1 MAKFRGLETP
11 GSPFPVVKGLPTST
25 CRLTTQPNH
34 IMSCLVEIY
43 KSWIRLWSALDS
55 LCNVSSVN
63 WFFFFFF
70 WESCS
75 GSFIHPDTATSCLCL
90 HFVQLGRV
98 IMDFINQH
106 RIKRNILDS
115 LLKILNF
122 FFFVVGRHILD
133 IYSSSISDSGLEEEQ
148 EPCHCEK
155 LMFSVEHERSDQT
168 LSASPSMLIL
178 WTSCTRSLTINFVHI
193 WIWLSYLVLTGPS
206 RTQLLNKKKKK
217 SFYLSE
223 LLLKAGR
230 KSKLRPKNKSKYIHK

>member
-25 CRLTTQPNH
+25 CRLTTQPHH

-122 FFFVVGRHILD
+122 FFF
-133 IYSSSISDSGLEEEQ
+133 
-148 EPCHCEK
+148 CCW
-155 LMFSVEHERSDQT
+155 QT
-168 LSASPSMLIL
+168 HPWYLQQQHLRFWFRGGTGTVSL
-178 WTSCTRSLTINFVHI
+178 WEADVQRWTWEV
-193 WIWLSYLVLTGPS
+193 
-206 RTQLLNKKKKK
+206 
-217 SFYLSE
+217 
-223 LLLKAGR
+223 
-230 KSKLRPKNKSKYIHK
+230 RPNTVS